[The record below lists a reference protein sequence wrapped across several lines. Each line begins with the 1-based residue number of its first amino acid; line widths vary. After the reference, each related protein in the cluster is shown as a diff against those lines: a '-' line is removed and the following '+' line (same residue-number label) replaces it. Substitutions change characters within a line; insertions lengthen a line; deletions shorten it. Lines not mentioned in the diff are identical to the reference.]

1 MASTRKT
8 KKELVQQIDEL
19 RRRVDELEALRA
31 AGKPDSIEVHQIL
44 ESMFDRTHMLVVH
57 LNLDFDIIRV
67 SRAFADAAGRDPA
80 YFRGK
85 NFFALYPSTEN
96 KTFFHRVLAFKE
108 VVFES
113 AKVFRF
119 NMDPQGKQCIC
130 DWTMI
135 PIMGMDQEATGLLLT
150 LRDRTEWVKRE
161 QEYKTL
167 VNGMNDTAFV
177 IDFDGKFLEMNDA
190 AIEVLGYSREELLSM
205 GPNDIDA
212 QLDMSEI
219 THLIEGIKMG
229 ETQVFETK
237 HVTKEGKTFPVEV
250 SSSLV
255 TYGGEPAI
263 LSITRDLTERKK
275 TELRLALTH
284 AGIDHAQ
291 IGMFQ
296 VDDDGRIYYVNQY
309 ACDNLGYSRDE
320 LLSMRIWEIDSN
332 LDEQRWREHRT
343 TTHAQGITI
352 METVHRRKDGS
363 EFPVEVTIN
372 FATIDDKQVSI
383 SVSRDITERK
393 VAEKQ
398 REMLLDQL
406 REHAQ
411 RLLDVMSTVPVGL
424 LLLDSAHKVILAN
437 PIGEEALE
445 VLANAQVGS
454 KLTHLGNRMLQDLI
468 STPLKTGL
476 RHEVTAKGRV
486 FEVTTQSM
494 SDEQKTGN
502 FLLVVED
509 VTLER
514 QVQRELHQQERLATV
529 GQMAAGLAHDFN
541 NIMSIIALY
550 ARQHLRDPDL
560 PVGYREHLEIITQ
573 QTDRARDLIQQIL
586 DFGRR
591 AILERRPIDLAKVLQ
606 EQIRLLQRML
616 PETVRIE
623 FESGDD
629 EYTVNADPTRM
640 QQILLNL
647 ALNARD
653 AMPMGGLLQVELNH
667 LRVDKKVA
675 AKMPELP
682 SGDWVRLTV
691 TDDGSGISADVMP
704 HIFNPFFSTKAP
716 GKGSGLGLAQV
727 YGIVKQHGGYI
738 TVDSLPGKGTTFDI
752 FLPAESEKPA
762 DHPAVDVRASYRGH
776 GETIL
781 VVEDNEALLKALVE
795 ILSSLDYRVLGASNG
810 RKALEIL
817 AKNEQEVDLV
827 LSDLVMPEMGGKELL
842 RRIQQQGL
850 AVPTVMMTGHP
861 REDELLDLEA
871 EGLSGWLRKPPTV
884 EQIGRLLARVL
895 QNASD

>member
-1 MASTRKT
+1 MTSTRKT
-8 KKELVQQIDEL
+8 KRELVQEIDEL
-19 RRRVDELEALRA
+19 RRRVDELEALRTA
-31 AGKPDSIEVHQIL
+31 DRPDSIEVHQIL

-80 YFRGK
+80 YFRDK
-85 NFFALYPSTEN
+85 NFFAQYPSTE
-96 KTFFHRVLAFKE
+96 TETLFHRALGSKE

-113 AKVFRF
+113 AQVFRF
-119 NMDPQGKQCIC
+119 NEDAQGVQCVC
-130 DWTMI
+130 DWTLI
-135 PIMGMDQEATGLLLT
+135 PIMGVDQEATGLLLT
-150 LRDRTEWVKRE
+150 LRDRTALVKRE

-177 IDFDGKFLEMNDA
+177 IDFNGKFLEVNDA

-212 QLDMSEI
+212 QLDVSEI
-219 THLIEGIKMG
+219 THLIEGMKLG

-237 HVTKEGKTFPVEV
+237 HVTKDGKTFPVEV

-255 TYGGEPAI
+255 TYAGEPAI
-263 LSITRDLTERKK
+263 LSVTRDLTERKK

-296 VDDDGRIYYVNQY
+296 VDDGGRIYYVNQY
-309 ACDNLGYSRDE
+309 ACDNLGYTRDE
-320 LLSMRIWEIDSN
+320 LLSMRIWEIDPN
-332 LDEQRWREHRT
+332 LDEERWRKHRST
-343 TTHAQGITI
+343 TRAQGIST

-393 VAEKQ
+393 LAEKQ

-411 RLLDVMSTVPVGL
+411 RLLEVMSTVPVGL

-454 KLTHLGNRMLQDLI
+454 KLIYLGNRMLHDLL
-468 STPLKTGL
+468 SRPLKEGL

-486 FEVTTQSM
+486 FEVATQAM

-502 FLLVVED
+502 FLVVVED

-550 ARQHLRDPDL
+550 ARQDLRDPGL
-560 PVGYREHLEIITQ
+560 SAGYREHLEIITQ

-591 AILERRPIDLAKVLQ
+591 AILERQPIDLAKVLQ
-606 EQIRLLQRML
+606 EQVRFLRRML
-616 PETVRIE
+616 PETVCIE

-629 EYTVNADPTRM
+629 EYAVNADPTRM

-653 AMPMGGLLQVELNH
+653 AMPKGGLLQVKLDH
-667 LRVDKKVA
+667 LRVDKKMA
-675 AKMPELP
+675 SKMPELQP
-682 SGDWVRLTV
+682 GDWVRLTV
-691 TDDGSGISADVMP
+691 IDDGSGISADVLP

-716 GKGSGLGLAQV
+716 GEGSGLGLAQV
-727 YGIVKQHGGYI
+727 YGIVKQHEGHI
-738 TVDSLPGKGTTFDI
+738 TVDSQPGEGTAFEI
-752 FLPAESEKPA
+752 YLPAESEKPA
-762 DHPAVDVRASYRGH
+762 GRPAVDSRTSYRGH

-781 VVEDNEALLKALVE
+781 VVEDNDALLKALIE
-795 ILSSLDYRVLGASNG
+795 ILTSLNYHVLGAANG
-810 RKALEIL
+810 RKALEVL
-817 AKNEQEVDLV
+817 EKNETEVDLV

-842 RRIQQQGL
+842 RVIQQQGL
-850 AVPTVMMTGHP
+850 ALPTVMMTGHP

-895 QNASD
+895 QSAPD

>member
-1 MASTRKT
+1 
-8 KKELVQQIDEL
+8 
-19 RRRVDELEALRA
+19 
-31 AGKPDSIEVHQIL
+31 
-44 ESMFDRTHMLVVH
+44 
-57 LNLDFDIIRV
+57 
-67 SRAFADAAGRDPA
+67 
-80 YFRGK
+80 
-85 NFFALYPSTEN
+85 
-96 KTFFHRVLAFKE
+96 
-108 VVFES
+108 
-113 AKVFRF
+113 
-119 NMDPQGKQCIC
+119 
-130 DWTMI
+130 
-135 PIMGMDQEATGLLLT
+135 MG
-150 LRDRTEWVKRE
+150 
-161 QEYKTL
+161 
-167 VNGMNDTAFV
+167 
-177 IDFDGKFLEMNDA
+177 
-190 AIEVLGYSREELLSM
+190 
-205 GPNDIDA
+205 
-212 QLDMSEI
+212 
-219 THLIEGIKMG
+219 
-229 ETQVFETK
+229 
-237 HVTKEGKTFPVEV
+237 
-250 SSSLV
+250 
-255 TYGGEPAI
+255 
-263 LSITRDLTERKK
+263 
-275 TELRLALTH
+275 
-284 AGIDHAQ
+284 
-291 IGMFQ
+291 
-296 VDDDGRIYYVNQY
+296 NQ
-309 ACDNLGYSRDE
+309 
-320 LLSMRIWEIDSN
+320 
-332 LDEQRWREHRT
+332 
-343 TTHAQGITI
+343 
-352 METVHRRKDGS
+352 
-363 EFPVEVTIN
+363 
-372 FATIDDKQVSI
+372 
-383 SVSRDITERK
+383 RK

-781 VVEDNEALLKALVE
+781 VVEDNE
-795 ILSSLDYRVLGASNG
+795 G
-810 RKALEIL
+810 RT
-817 AKNEQEVDLV
+817 N
-827 LSDLVMPEMGGKELL
+827 
-842 RRIQQQGL
+842 
-850 AVPTVMMTGHP
+850 
-861 REDELLDLEA
+861 
-871 EGLSGWLRKPPTV
+871 RK
-884 EQIGRLLARVL
+884 
-895 QNASD
+895 